1 MLLGRCPLAH
11 DSYPLQAR
19 SFGHSMTVVTNSMQH
34 VDEMSHGGRTCAV
47 KEFILACA
55 IADLPVVVCAAL
67 ACPMPRLR
75 ASVLIATSH
84 SGRLMADHDDEPAT
98 CSLPTRS
105 DTSLIQGAGHG
116 KAVCHVALL
125 FNPAHITR

>member
-1 MLLGRCPLAH
+1 M
-11 DSYPLQAR
+11 
-19 SFGHSMTVVTNSMQH
+19 
-34 VDEMSHGGRTCAV
+34 CAV

-75 ASVLIATSH
+75 ASVLIATSQ
-84 SGRLMADHDDEPAT
+84 SGRLMADHDDEQPAT

-105 DTSLIQGAGHG
+105 DTSLIQGADHG

-125 FNPAHITR
+125 FKAAHIVSTQNPDAVSLQPRVRHGKSLRG